1 MTGYRL
7 TLAAVVTAA
16 AALTTLTGC
25 SDDDSPASV
34 VSRAAS
40 AAQEA
45 TAEVGERF
53 EDVKGGIDVKDD
65 VSVAAPD
72 VAADGR
78 AEAEVTV
85 RNTADARK
93 SFLVQVDFTDP
104 DGNLRDTVAVTVS
117 DVAAGGSK
125 KATARSNRDLS
136 GGLKAKVARAVRY

>member
-7 TLAAVVTAA
+7 ALAAVVTAA

-45 TAEVGERF
+45 TAEVGKRF

-65 VSVAAPD
+65 VSVGTPD
-72 VAADGR
+72 VGADGR

-85 RNTADARK
+85 RNTGDARK